1 MVIVATSKISC
12 IMCSD
17 SDGEWSKLNL
27 GVVDLERI
35 TEYVIYIYFIH
46 STYTQIY
53 YLILRDAYCLL
64 PYLYQCFF
72 WQFFSADRIKVS
84 IQGFFW
90 KDWSMD
96 LERQQP

>member
-35 TEYVIYIYFIH
+35 TEYVIYIYISYTAHIH
-46 STYTQIY
+46 RYI
-53 YLILRDAYCLL
+53 I
-64 PYLYQCFF
+64 
-72 WQFFSADRIKVS
+72 
-84 IQGFFW
+84 
-90 KDWSMD
+90 
-96 LERQQP
+96 